1 MTLRLLLA
9 GLAVALLAPVALAQG
24 TTPKATLTQ
33 QASLFKQGK
42 WKAMYATY
50 TPRFRRACPYS
61 RFVTGQRRARSLL
74 GTNFQLRGIR
84 VRMETRT
91 RAVVAYR
98 FVRNGQTI
106 ANVTFSDRD
115 VYVKI
120 GPRWYDQLDRASSC

>member
-1 MTLRLLLA
+1 MTLRLFLA
-9 GLAVALLAPVALAQG
+9 GLVVALLAPAALAQG
-24 TTPKATLTQ
+24 STPKATITQ

-42 WKAMYATY
+42 WKALYATY

-61 RFVTGQRRARSLL
+61 RFVTGQRRARSVL
-74 GTNFQLRGIR
+74 GTNFQLAGIR

-106 ANVTFSDRD
+106 ANVTFSHRD
-115 VYVKI
+115 LYVKI
-120 GPRWYDQLDRASSC
+120 GSRWYD

>member
-1 MTLRLLLA
+1 MTLRLFLA
-9 GLAVALLAPVALAQG
+9 GLVVALLAPAALAQG
-24 TTPKATLTQ
+24 STPKATITQ

-42 WKAMYATY
+42 WKALYATY

-61 RFVTGQRRARSLL
+61 RFVTGQRRARSVL
-74 GTNFQLRGIR
+74 GTNFQLGGIR

-106 ANVTFSDRD
+106 ANVTFSHRD
-115 VYVKI
+115 LYVKI
-120 GPRWYDQLDRASSC
+120 GSRWYDQLDRVTSC

>member
-9 GLAVALLAPVALAQG
+9 GLAVTLFAPVAFAQG
-24 TTPKATLTQ
+24 TTPNATLTQ
-33 QASLFKQGK
+33 QASLFKQSK
-42 WKAMYATY
+42 WKALYATY

-61 RFVTGQRRARSLL
+61 TFVTGQRRARSLL

-106 ANVTFSDRD
+106 ANVTFGDRD
-115 VYVKI
+115 LYVKI